1 MLSRGKER
9 AMKTSEMIKLLKKAG
24 CKKIRDGGDHEIWY
38 SPITNKQFPVWR
50 HGKEIPTGTAE
61 KIKKEAGV

>member
-1 MLSRGKER
+1 MSSRRKER

-24 CKKIRDGGDHEIWY
+24 CIKVRDGGNHEIWY
-38 SPITNKQFPVWR
+38 SPITKKQFPVW
-50 HGKEIPTGTAE
+50 HHNKEIPTGTAE